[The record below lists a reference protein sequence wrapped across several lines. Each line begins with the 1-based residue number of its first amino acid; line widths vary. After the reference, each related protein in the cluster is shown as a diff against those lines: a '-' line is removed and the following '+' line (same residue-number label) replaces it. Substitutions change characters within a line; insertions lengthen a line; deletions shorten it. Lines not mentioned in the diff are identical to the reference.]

1 MGEWL
6 TQILLLLVVKKL
18 TVPARATDRFNIDIF
33 PTFFSLI
40 GSTNM
45 V

>member
-1 MGEWL
+1 
-6 TQILLLLVVKKL
+6 VVDSNFITSGRKKL
-18 TVPARATDRFNIDIF
+18 TLPARATDRFNIDIF
-33 PTFFSLI
+33 LTFFSLI